1 MNPALIFFEVV
12 LAMETMY
19 EPQFNLEEKDSPSIL
34 KYGFF
39 SKTGPFIF
47 TWISPELLDQ
57 SNEASWVFPALK

>member
-34 KYGFF
+34 KYDFF
-39 SKTGPFIF
+39 SKTDPFIF
-47 TWISPELLDQ
+47 TSISPELLDQ
-57 SNEASWVFPALK
+57 SNEAS

>member
-1 MNPALIFFEVV
+1 MNPVLIFFEVV

-19 EPQFNLEEKDSPSIL
+19 ESQFNLEEKDSPSIL